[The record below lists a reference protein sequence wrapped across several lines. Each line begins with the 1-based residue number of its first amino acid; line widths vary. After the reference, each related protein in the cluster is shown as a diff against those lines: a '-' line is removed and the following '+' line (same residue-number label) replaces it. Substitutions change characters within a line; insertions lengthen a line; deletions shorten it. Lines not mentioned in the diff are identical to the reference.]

1 MSKRALIFGLRGQD
15 GSYLSQLLLKKGY
28 KVFGVSRSSNKIIK
42 NLTTIKV
49 NQKLIKIYK
58 IKILNAKNVFNVIKK
73 SRCDKIFFLSGIT
86 SVGYSIHNPIK
97 TINTNTKYI
106 FYILEACSK
115 INKKIKIYNSIS
127 SECFGSK
134 KNISEKTKF
143 NPQSPYALSKTISFY
158 LTKYYRD
165 TFKLWISN
173 GILFNHESYL
183 RPNNFVVK
191 KIIKEINKVK
201 NSNSN
206 KIILGNLNVSRDW
219 GWAPEFV
226 KYIYKISNL
235 KKPEDFVI
243 ATGKTINIKELVS
256 SFLKKININKKVF
269 IIENQKFKRKNDIKF
284 NSANT
289 RKLVSRSKSKPRINS
304 TKVLWKIYNKELF

>member
-15 GSYLSQLLLKKGY
+15 GSYLSELLLKKGY
-28 KVFGVSRSSNKIIK
+28 KVYGVSRSSKKLIK
-42 NLTTIKV
+42 NLITLKV
-49 NQKLIKIYK
+49 NHKKIKIYK
-58 IKILNAKNVFNVIKK
+58 IKKLNQKNVYNVIKK

-86 SVGYSIHNPIK
+86 SVEYSIKNPIK

-106 FYILEACSK
+106 FYILEACK
-115 INKKIKIYNSIS
+115 KFNKKIKIYNSIS
-127 SECFGSK
+127 SECFGLK

-143 NPQSPYALSKTISFY
+143 NPQSPYALSKSIAYY

-183 RPNNFVVK
+183 RPNNFVMK
-191 KIIKEINKVK
+191 KIINEINKVK

-206 KIILGNLNVSRDW
+206 KIELGNFNVSRDW

-235 KKPEDFVI
+235 NKPDDFVI
-243 ATGKTINIKELVS
+243 ATGKTTNLKKLVF
-256 SFLKKININKKVF
+256 SFLKKIKLNKKIF
-269 IIENQKFKRKNDIKF
+269 NIKNKKLKRKNEIKY
-284 NSANT
+284 NSANVK
-289 RKLVSRSKSKPRINS
+289 KLVSRFKSKPRVNS
-304 TKVLWKIYNKELF
+304 IKVLWKIYNRELF